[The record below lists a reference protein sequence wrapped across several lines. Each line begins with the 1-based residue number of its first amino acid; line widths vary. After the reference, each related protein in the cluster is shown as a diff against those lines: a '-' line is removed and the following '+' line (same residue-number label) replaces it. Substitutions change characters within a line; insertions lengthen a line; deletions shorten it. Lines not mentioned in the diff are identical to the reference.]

1 MTDSSMTPN
10 ESATSGALI
19 AKGLIE
25 NLPVIID
32 GLKEVY
38 ALRTKEQA
46 FQAALQAR
54 CAELQ
59 INRQNFAALVQGLT
73 ELSKSDGSDEAT
85 KAMYREM
92 IRSLF
97 DLFATRSR
105 DSGTFSEFMNS

>member
-1 MTDSSMTPN
+1 MTDSPIQAT
-10 ESATSGALI
+10 ETASAGMLV
-19 AKGLIE
+19 AKGLID

-32 GLKEVY
+32 GLRDVY

-59 INRQNFAALVQGLT
+59 INSQNFAALIQGLT
-73 ELSKSDGSDEAT
+73 ELSKSDGSDEDT
-85 KAMYREM
+85 KTMYREM

-97 DLFATRSR
+97 DLFANRAR
-105 DSGTFSEFMNS
+105 DSSAFSEFMNS

>member
-1 MTDSSMTPN
+1 MTNSSMTPS
-10 ESATSGALI
+10 EPATTGALI
-19 AKGLIE
+19 AKGLID

-46 FQAALQAR
+46 FQAALQSR

-59 INRQNFAALVQGLT
+59 INSQNFSTLVQGLT
-73 ELSKSDGSDEAT
+73 ELSKAEGADEET
-85 KAMYREM
+85 KTMYREM

-97 DLFATRSR
+97 DLFAMRSR
-105 DSGTFSEFMNS
+105 DSSAFSDYMNS